1 MAEPTTRKA
10 RKQKNPSLATEST
23 LTGTKRR
30 RVAVRAVNLSR
41 PGAALMALL
50 FEEAGRRGMN
60 QGELAD
66 ELGVHYSYL
75 SGLRS
80 GTNSVPKIGADLIGK
95 IAAFM
100 GLPRIAVMLAAGQ
113 LTLEDFYYAPDAISD
128 YLVQALRTIQT
139 DKVFGPITPPE
150 IFEVS
155 RPIQL
160 LLITLY
166 EEVRKQTLIPGRVT
180 PEKLAERFGAFLATP
195 DKPG

>member
-1 MAEPTTRKA
+1 MK
-10 RKQKNPSLATEST
+10 
-23 LTGTKRR
+23 
-30 RVAVRAVNLSR
+30 AVNLSR
-41 PGAALMALL
+41 PGATLMALL
-50 FEEAGRRGMN
+50 FEEAGRRGMK

-80 GTNSVPKIGADLIGK
+80 GINSVPKIGADLIGR
-95 IAAFM
+95 IAVFI
-100 GLPRIAVMLAAGQ
+100 GLPRITVMLAAGQ
-113 LTLEDFYYAPDAISD
+113 LTLDDFYHAPNALSLSNN
-128 YLVQALRTIQT
+128 LVQALHAIQT

-155 RPIQL
+155 RPLQL

-166 EEVRKQTLIPGRVT
+166 EELRRRTLTPGRVT
-180 PEKLAERFGAFLATP
+180 PEELAERLAALVATP